1 MLDTNRR
8 SKFISYFYRVRGF
21 FFFVLDKKKVQWMLD
36 ANGEPW
42 TWIMGE
48 HRDDKT
54 IEQIIEEEA
63 REAARVQA
71 EYETEQLRYFLY
83 IYI

>member
-1 MLDTNRR
+1 MTAWCSRFKRL
-8 SKFISYFYRVRGF
+8 IGF
-21 FFFVLDKKKVQWMLD
+21 HLLGKKKVQWMLD
-36 ANGEPW
+36 VNGEPW

-48 HRDDKT
+48 HKDDKT

-71 EYETEQLRYFLY
+71 EHETEQLRFV
-83 IYI
+83 ITRSNIVGR

>member
-1 MLDTNRR
+1 MLD
-8 SKFISYFYRVRGF
+8 V
-21 FFFVLDKKKVQWMLD
+21 
-36 ANGEPW
+36 NGEPW

-48 HRDDKT
+48 HKDDKT

-71 EYETEQLRYFLY
+71 EHETEQLRFV
-83 IYI
+83 ITRSNIVGR

>member
-1 MLDTNRR
+1 M
-8 SKFISYFYRVRGF
+8 FYSG
-21 FFFVLDKKKVQWMLD
+21 KKNVQWMLD

-48 HRDDKT
+48 HKDDKT
-54 IEQIIEEEA
+54 IEQIVEEEA

-71 EYETEQLRYFLY
+71 EHETEQLRFVQRCIFNFLLGGLDLFFQII
-83 IYI
+83 IY

>member
-1 MLDTNRR
+1 M
-8 SKFISYFYRVRGF
+8 FYLG
-21 FFFVLDKKKVQWMLD
+21 KKNVQWMLD

-48 HRDDKT
+48 HKDDKT
-54 IEQIIEEEA
+54 IEQIVEEEA

-71 EYETEQLRYFLY
+71 EHETEQLRFVHRRNFNFLKVE
-83 IYI
+83 IVHLKTCSMLKDI